1 MRTMVVWCPDW
12 AVTAGMLELADG
24 SAAQESAATTA
35 APAVV
40 LANNKVVVCNAAAR
54 AEGVRRGQRRR
65 DAQARCPD
73 VVLLTANPDRDARWF
88 EPVLV
93 AVEEVRPGVAPI
105 RPGLLAVPAPGR
117 YFARSGVGG
126 EQAAAALLAEHL
138 VGVGVWDCRFGVADD
153 LYTAERAAR
162 QATPQDC
169 IAVAPGESAAFLR
182 GQPVTVLA
190 DDGPEG
196 AELADLLRRLGLVLL
211 GDFAALAAG
220 EISNRFGAYGV
231 EVWRRVQG
239 VEVARLASRTPPP
252 ELACEISF
260 EPPLDSAEAVTF
272 SARTTAERFIAGL
285 ADRQLVATGVRI
297 EAEFE
302 PVGSVGVAVSA
313 RTWLHPRCFTS
324 RDLVDRVHW
333 QLQAGMAGSGLRSR
347 KSLGETISAPVMLLR
362 FLPEVVEP
370 AGDHADGLWGGG
382 ADDQVV
388 RGVARVQAMVGYD
401 AVRVPVL
408 QGGRGASDRQA
419 MVPWGERATGLRPV
433 DRPWP
438 GRIPGPA
445 PTRVFADPLEAEVVD
460 EAGVLVAVTG
470 RGVVTGEPWQFRIGP
485 SSGRRALPRMP
496 VASWAGPWPVDESW
510 WVGVASGGRAA
521 RFQVVG
527 VDGRAWLLKWSS
539 LPLVEEVA
547 QRPSRDHGRWEVEA
561 AYD

>member
-1 MRTMVVWCPDW
+1 MTRTMVLWCPDW
-12 AVTAGMLELADG
+12 SVTAGMLELADSDTG
-24 SAAQESAATTA
+24 PASGPGAGPAAGPAAVTTA
-35 APAVV
+35 APAAV
-40 LANNKVVVCNAAAR
+40 LANNVVTVCNAAAR

-65 DAQARCPD
+65 DAQARCPEL
-73 VVLLTANPDRDARWF
+73 VLLDASPERDARWF
-88 EPVLV
+88 EPVLTT
-93 AVEEVRPGVAPI
+93 VEAVRPGVAPL

-117 YFARSGVGG
+117 YFARAGLDG
-126 EQAAAALLAEHL
+126 EETAAAVLAEHL
-138 VGVGVWDCRFGVADD
+138 VEAGVWDSRFGAADD

-162 QATPQDC
+162 QAPPQAC
-169 IAVAPGESAAFLR
+169 LSVAPGGSAEFLR
-182 GQPVTVLA
+182 ALPVTVLA

-211 GDFAALAAG
+211 ADFARLGAG
-220 EISNRFGAYGV
+220 EVANRFGSYGTD
-231 EVWRRVQG
+231 VWRRVQG
-239 VEVARLASRTPPP
+239 REVTRLAARTPPP

-272 SARTTAERFIAGL
+272 SVRTTAERFVAGL
-285 ADRQLVATGVRI
+285 AERQLVATSVRV

-302 PVGSVGVAVSA
+302 PSPSHDGQGVST

-333 QLQAGMAGSGLRSR
+333 QLQAGMASSGLRSR
-347 KSLGETISAPVMLLR
+347 KSTGEAITSAVTLVR

-382 ADDQVV
+382 AEEQVV

-408 QGGRGASDRQA
+408 QGGRGAADRQA
-419 MVPWGERATGLRPV
+419 LVPWGERPVGLRPV

-445 PTRVFADPLEAEVVD
+445 PSRVFATPLEAEVVD
-460 EAGVLVAVTG
+460 EASVPVAVTA
-470 RGVVTGEPWQFRIGP
+470 RGVVTGEPWRIRIG
-485 SSGRRALPRMP
+485 RRWCP
-496 VASWAGPWPVDESW
+496 VASWAGPWPVDEGW
-510 WVGVASGGRAA
+510 WLAANPGQGSASGSGRAA

-527 VDGRAWLLKWSS
+527 VDGRAWLLCW
-539 LPLVEEVA
+539 
-547 QRPSRDHGRWEVEA
+547 RDPGSWEVEA

>member
-1 MRTMVVWCPDW
+1 MRTLVVWCPDW
-12 AVTAGMLELADG
+12 SVTAGLLEAAESDSP
-24 SAAQESAATTA
+24 SATDSPAA
-35 APAVV
+35 V

-73 VVLLTANPDRDARWF
+73 VVLLAANPDRDARWF

-117 YFARSGVGG
+117 YFARAGVAG
-126 EQAAAALLAEHL
+126 EQAAAAMLAEHL
-138 VGVGVWDCRFGVADD
+138 VGAGVWDCRFGVADD

-169 IAVAPGESAAFLR
+169 VTVPAGESAAFLR
-182 GQPVTVLA
+182 GLPVTVLA

-196 AELADLLRRLGLVLL
+196 AELADLLRRLGLLVL
-211 GDFAALAAG
+211 GDFAALDSA
-220 EISNRFGAYGV
+220 EISNRFGTYGV

-239 VEVARLASRTPPP
+239 VEVSRLASRAAPP
-252 ELACEISF
+252 ELAREISF

-272 SARTTAERFIAGL
+272 SVRTTAERFIAGL
-285 ADRQLVATGVRI
+285 AERHLVATGVRI

-302 PVGSVGVAVSA
+302 SSGVDGSVGPGVSA

-333 QLQAGMAGSGLRSR
+333 QLQAGMATSALRTR
-347 KSLGETISAPVMLLR
+347 KSLGATISAPVMLVR
-362 FLPEVVEP
+362 FLPEVLEP
-370 AGDHADGLWGGG
+370 AGDHAEGLWGGG

-408 QGGRGASDRQA
+408 QGGRGAADRQA
-419 MVPWGERATGLRPV
+419 MLPWGERPTGLRPV

-445 PTRVFADPLEAEVVD
+445 PTRVFADPPEAEVVD
-460 EAGVLVAVTG
+460 EAGVVVAVTS

-485 SSGRRALPRMP
+485 SSGRGVLPRMP

-510 WVGVASGGRAA
+510 WLAGGAGAGGRAA

-527 VDGRAWLLKWSS
+527 VDGRAWLLRWSS
-539 LPLVEEVA
+539 SAAE
-547 QRPSRDHGRWEVEA
+547 GRGVWELEA